1 MDTLRIPLRFLNGEA
16 EKLAEG
22 SDEYFAQLLALTCQI
37 LPGELPLNPNYG
49 VADPVFSEEARRA
62 LAFVAGA
69 FIPEIVLENVEI
81 VDTVSGRSQ
90 IDIAFTVRT

>member
-1 MDTLRIPLRFLNGEA
+1 MDTLRIPLRFRNGEA
-16 EKLAEG
+16 EKLTEG
-22 SDEYFAQLLALTCQI
+22 SDEYFAQLLALTAQI

-49 VADPVFSEEARRA
+49 VDDPTFSEAARRS

-81 VDTVSGRSQ
+81 IDTDSGRSQ